1 MYVAT
6 ASTLQAAPESLGVA
20 GLPAKLP
27 LFLTKIARIYELVP
41 LQTQTTRGRTARRD
55 ELAQGMIDL
64 ALDVAG
70 AVAAHADEHKLTE
83 LARSVEV
90 NAGTFKRLRIPHRPI
105 LAQQI
110 HDTAQPVVAELAPN
124 GVTVASLAEL
134 QAQIDLVKTWLDQ
147 PRSVIRA
154 KSAAT
159 TQLAEVFREADALLE
174 RQIDRLVFPA
184 RKTHPEFYADY
195 QRARQVLDLPGVR
208 GMQVEPMPAGLA
220 LPAGTGGT
228 SAAPVPAASP
238 HAQGA

>member
-1 MYVAT
+1 MYVAVG
-6 ASTLQAAPESLGVA
+6 STLQAAPESLGVA
-20 GLPAKLP
+20 GLRAKLQ
-27 LFLTKIARIYELVP
+27 LFLAQVAQIYRLAP
-41 LQTQTTRGRTARRD
+41 LQAQTTRGRTARRD
-55 ELAQGMIDL
+55 ELSQGMIDL
-64 ALDVAG
+64 ALDVAS

-90 NAGTFKRLRIPHRPI
+90 SAGTFKRLRIPHRPI

-110 HDTAQPVVAELAPN
+110 LDAAQPVVADLAP
-124 GVTVASLAEL
+124 GRVTADTLDEL
-134 QAQIDLVKTWLDQ
+134 QAQIGLVKTWLDQ
-147 PRSVIRA
+147 PRSAIRA
-154 KSAAT
+154 KSSAT
-159 TQLAEVFREADALLE
+159 TQLAEAFREADALLE
-174 RQIDRLVFPA
+174 RQIDRLVFPT

-195 QRARQVLDLPGVR
+195 QRARQVLDLPGAR